1 MADAILYFIFMIP
14 VYGILIWTYL
24 CPEESMLFGE
34 RWMYKEEPE
43 FSEDA
48 IRYTKF
54 VASVGILG
62 ITMILVLFAI
72 ESRLIKFF
80 IILGFIIYVIF
91 NGYNLLKK
99 YLEL

>member
-1 MADAILYFIFMIP
+1 MADALLYFIFMIP
-14 VYGILIWTYL
+14 VYGVLIWSYL

-54 VASVGILG
+54 AASVGIFG
-62 ITMILVLFAI
+62 ITMILVLFVI
-72 ESRLIKFF
+72 ENRLIKFF
-80 IILGFIIYVIF
+80 IILGFIIYVVIG
-91 NGYNLLKK
+91 GYKLLKK
-99 YLEL
+99 YLDL